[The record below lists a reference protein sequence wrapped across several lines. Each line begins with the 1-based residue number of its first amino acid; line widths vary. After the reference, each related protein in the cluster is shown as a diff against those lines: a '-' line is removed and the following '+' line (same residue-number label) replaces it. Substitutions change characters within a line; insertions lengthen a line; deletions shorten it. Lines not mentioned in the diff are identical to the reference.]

1 MLQQYNVSE
10 DLLVEYLEADYFTP
24 MILEFIEQ
32 GLVEPYQENIGLND
46 DSEFIKK
53 KPAE

>member
-32 GLVEPYQENIGLND
+32 GLVEPYQGDEALEDFELI
-46 DSEFIKK
+46 EE